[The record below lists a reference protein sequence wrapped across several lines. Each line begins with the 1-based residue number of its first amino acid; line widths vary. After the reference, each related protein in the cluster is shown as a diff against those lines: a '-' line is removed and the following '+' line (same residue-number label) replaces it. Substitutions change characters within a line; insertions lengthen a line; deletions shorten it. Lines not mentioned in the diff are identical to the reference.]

1 MNKKTKV
8 LSLLVFGTLLL
19 TSCGGKKDNGDI
31 IAPKPVE
38 KHSDAI
44 LSIQNYH
51 NTSTQ
56 NWGGN
61 TYSIT
66 VTRTVDRS
74 LPVTEDEN
82 GQKYYDNKIN
92 LLVKRSD
99 GSVFLEKIF
108 SKSDFSEY
116 ITGDY
121 GKKGALLGVVFDK
134 IDGGNLKFGAS
145 IGSPDKTSDEYI
157 PFVVTISRSGSVSI
171 SKDTQMDTGSDV
183 APQDEQDDSN

>member
-44 LSIQNYH
+44 LSMQNYH

-121 GKKGALLGVVFDK
+121 GKKGALLGVVFDHL
-134 IDGGNLKFGAS
+134 IRQ
-145 IGSPDKTSDEYI
+145 
-157 PFVVTISRSGSVSI
+157 VTSI
-171 SKDTQMDTGSDV
+171 SHLSLQYQEAVQSPYRRIRRWILEVMWLRRMNKTIRIDT
-183 APQDEQDDSN
+183 N